1 MTMPDLAILH
11 QMIKDGAKVPLLDKH
26 GKKSVVLSEPQHPG
40 SSVTIAGMPDNAI
53 VIKADAFTP
62 PKSVFNGLK
71 GECKRAD
78 FVIVANTG
86 NKKSI
91 VCIEMKATK
100 APEKEV
106 IQQLSGAKCFIV
118 YCQEIGKSFWKQQ
131 DFLVGYSFRFISIGH
146 TSIPKRP
153 TRIDPSAGVHDHPDR
168 MLKISSSHRLQFDQL
183 VGKI

>member
-1 MTMPDLAILH
+1 MSDLDILH
-11 QMIKDGAKVPLLDKH
+11 QMIKDDAKVSLIDKH
-26 GKKSVVLSEPQHPG
+26 GKKSVLLSEPQHPD

-53 VIKADAFTP
+53 IIKTDAFTP
-62 PKSVFNGLK
+62 PKSVFNGSK

-78 FVIVANTG
+78 FVIVADTG

-91 VCIEMKATK
+91 VCIEIKAKK
-100 APEKEV
+100 ASEKEI

-118 YCQEIGKSFWKQQ
+118 YCQAIGELFWKQQ
-131 DFLVGYSFRFISIGH
+131 DFLAGYSFRFISIGH

-153 TRIDPSAGVHDHPDR
+153 TRINPLEGVHDHPER

-183 VGKI
+183 AGRI